1 MRRSVDAEYIDA
13 QRRVLYPLVTLTS
26 RTVLSHY
33 TLGST
38 DAEHRRLVR
47 LAAHEEDRVV
57 DACRRAGIG
66 AGAIAIDL
74 GCGPLGALAALAQV
88 VGTDGVVAG
97 VDASAAAL
105 NRARELLGHPFPQ
118 IRFVEADVN
127 RVTAHGLGIEAA
139 DLVYSRLMLL
149 HQSAPGETIANAA
162 RLLRSGG
169 VVIAH
174 EPSDLAIH
182 APAAEPHV
190 PAMTRVWELVIAAAR
205 ARGATTDFGRR
216 GRAYLENAGLIVESS
231 RAYVVHYPPEIGF
244 DIPRVA
250 LQSLRPTL
258 DEHALAD
265 EAEIARLDRE
275 LDDAKSS
282 TETQWVSSPLM
293 IEWIARKR

>member
-1 MRRSVDAEYIDA
+1 
-13 QRRVLYPLVTLTS
+13 VTS
-26 RTVLSHY
+26 ALSHY

-66 AGAIAIDL
+66 DGAVAVDL

-88 VGTDGVVAG
+88 VGRDGIVVG

-105 NRARELLGHPFPQ
+105 NRARELLGEVFPQ

-127 RVTAHGLGIEAA
+127 RVTPRDLGIDAA
-139 DLVYSRLMLL
+139 DLGYSRLMLL
-149 HQSAPGETIANAA
+149 HQSAPDETIANAA
-162 RLLRSGG
+162 RLLRAGG
-169 VVIAH
+169 VLIAH
-174 EPSDLAIH
+174 EPSDLATD
-182 APAAEPHV
+182 APSAEPHV
-190 PAMTRVWELVIAAAR
+190 PATTRVWELVVAVAR

-216 GRAYLENAGLIVESS
+216 GRSYLERAGLVVESS

-250 LQSLRPTL
+250 LQSLRPIL
-258 DEHALAD
+258 AEHALAD
-265 EAEIARLDRE
+265 DDEIARLDRE
-275 LDDAKSS
+275 LDQAKSS
-282 TETQWVSSPLM
+282 AHVQWVSSPLM